1 MPFQS
6 EKQRK
11 YLWANEPA
19 IAREWTDKYGSRV
32 KKETGGI
39 LNTNDPMFS
48 GLGQLDNV
56 LSFASPFATYF
67 TGGNWAPRT
76 KGMDASLQSIIAN
89 QGTQSGTIGYSDYD
103 KSQAAGAA
111 MPDLTSA
118 FKDVFTGKLSPQEFA
133 NMTTL
138 GRLNYDINP
147 DGTINWGSNKY
158 NFRPEVA
165 QDTGI
170 FSNWANKTNRAI
182 EPNIT
187 MKRANEISPAGL
199 GDLIQR
205 RPQAG
210 QRRSGIPRRDTW
222 NVKRPVTRTDQDAG
236 TVEHDVWGGPLEE
249 YDERFDLNQKYR
261 DWMNEKIKNTKT
273 YSEFDI
279 IPNEK
284 YEGLEIQR
292 DYIPTG
298 ELPLHIGPY
307 KKHSGSASTEPI
319 YKTIGFNQDGSKV
332 MTKEEY
338 DNLNLDEEETFIDP
352 NRIPGRIQKSVPRK
366 MGMLERFRNR
376 FYKPAAGA
384 VNYGGKTYSPAQLNS
399 MNALGGYYS
408 EPARQQR
415 RLDARRTNI
424 LNRAAKG
431 KPVGNVNKLLGK
443 YGYKGTPG
451 GGIQFTGRSEGSST
465 AGAGYSRSDSG
476 WSSSPFRKGG
486 LATLW
491 PR

>member
-1 MPFQS
+1 MPFKS

-19 IAREWTDKYGSRV
+19 IARDWTDKYGSRV

-165 QDTGI
+165 QDMGI

-210 QRRSGIPRRDTW
+210 QRRSDIPRRDTW
-222 NVKRPVTRTDQDAG
+222 NVKRPVTRTNQDAG
-236 TVEHDVWGGPLEE
+236 TVEHDVWGGPLKE
-249 YDERFDLNQKYR
+249 YDERFDLQQTYR
-261 DWMNEKIKNTKT
+261 DWMDEKIKNTKT
-273 YSEFDI
+273 YSETDR
-279 IPNEK
+279 IPSEYPYADMIK
-284 YEGLEIQR
+284 TAPYMP
-292 DYIPTG
+292 DK
-298 ELPLHIGPY
+298 LPLHIGPY
-307 KKHSGSASTEPI
+307 KKHSGSASNKPL
-319 YKTIGFNQDGSKV
+319 YKTVGFNQNGSRF

-338 DNLNLDEEETFIDP
+338 DNFNLDEEEPYLDRIR
-352 NRIPGRIQKSVPRK
+352 NRINTVSQPRSI
-366 MGMLERFRNR
+366 MASLRNR
-376 FYKPAAGA
+376 FYKPATSAAGGHN
-384 VNYGGKTYSPAQLNS
+384 VSQLNQ

-408 EPARQQR
+408 EPARAQR
-415 RLDARRTNI
+415 RNQARVNNMMARKAAGKSYSKTNLANLSAQI
-424 LNRAAKG
+424 SGGRDPSQGNTVTGHG
-431 KPVGNVNKLLGK
+431 KSGM
-443 YGYKGTPG
+443 
-451 GGIQFTGRSEGSST
+451 GRDP
-465 AGAGYSRSDSG
+465 SD
-476 WSSSPFRKGG
+476 RMARGG
-486 LATLW
+486 LASLW
-491 PR
+491 QR